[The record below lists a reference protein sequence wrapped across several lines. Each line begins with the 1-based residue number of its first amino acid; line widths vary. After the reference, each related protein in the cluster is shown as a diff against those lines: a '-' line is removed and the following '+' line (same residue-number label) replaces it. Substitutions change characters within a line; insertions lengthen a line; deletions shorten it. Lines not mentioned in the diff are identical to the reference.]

1 MDSFTGLKALRKK
14 IELILQKLNMYQ
26 DKMNEI
32 SREELLEIMGNN
44 DLDLSWIASQ
54 ESVDALRSEID
65 EIKKMVNKINKDTMK
80 TVGTAADIS
89 IFEAVISG
97 SYMTIYGPVVTDPE
111 GEVTIYSQ
119 YIGGST
125 NTAYSTKL
133 TSGGTS
139 NREIRL
145 TKCSSLTIQDSV
157 TLPSDTR
164 YDVID
169 EICNNNLNLVS
180 VDIGNLI
187 GYAGGNTWGRF
198 TSSTTG
204 NLNRYGMFSGCTKL
218 SNVSIGY
225 MYTQNAVGMF
235 DGCESLT
242 SLDLTGLK
250 IDANGKVDEMFYGCT
265 NLKEILVSRSK
276 FPESFKSSTD
286 MFTGCGVD
294 HVTYVD

>member
-1 MDSFTGLKALRKK
+1 MLTEIEEEELR
-14 IELILQKLNMYQ
+14 NMYNAQ
-26 DKMNEI
+26 T
-32 SREELLEIMGNN
+32 GT

-54 ESVDALRSEID
+54 ESVDALRDEMN
-65 EIKKMVNKINKDTMK
+65 EIKRIITKINKDTMK
-80 TVGTAADIS
+80 IVGTAADAS
-89 IFEAVISG
+89 IFETTVSG
-97 SYMTIYGPVVTDPE
+97 RYMLVYGPVVTDPE

-133 TSGGTS
+133 TDEGVN
-139 NREIRL
+139 NRKIRL
-145 TKCSSLTIQDSV
+145 TKCSSLIIQDSV
-157 TLPSDTR
+157 TLPSDTGYR

-169 EICNNNLNLVS
+169 EICNNNRNLVS

-187 GYAGGNTWGRF
+187 GYTKGNTWRRL
-198 TSSTTG
+198 TSSTTD
-204 NLNRYGMFSGCTKL
+204 NLDRYGMFSGCTKL

>member
-26 DKMNEI
+26 ETMNEI

-54 ESVDALRSEID
+54 ESVDALRMEID
-65 EIKKMVNKINKDTMK
+65 SIKKMVNTINKSTMK
-80 TVGTAADIS
+80 TIGTAAELDS
-89 IFEAVISG
+89 IFKGLISG
-97 SYMTIYGPVVTDPE
+97 SYMSVYGPVVTDPE

-119 YIGGST
+119 YIGGSS
-125 NTAYSTKL
+125 NTAYPTKL

-139 NREIRL
+139 NRYIRL
-145 TKCSSLTIQDSV
+145 TKCSSLTIQDNV

-164 YDVID
+164 YDIIN
-169 EICNNNLNLVS
+169 EICRSNCNLVS

-187 GYAGGNTWGRF
+187 GYIGGNTLGRF
-198 TSSTTG
+198 TTSNG

-250 IDANGKVDEMFYGCT
+250 IDANGEVDEMFYGCT